1 MSIREDDLAS
11 RIVRRLDRG
20 LDDIDP
26 RMLGRLRA
34 ARTAA
39 LERMQTEA
47 ESLLAWAGGLS
58 PIALWRYANPR
69 YLLPIVGMVLTVW
82 AMVFWQQQQQ
92 QRIED
97 PVEIDAKLL
106 ASELPIDALLDK
118 GLDTWLER

>member
-1 MSIREDDLAS
+1 MSTGEDELGA

-20 LDDIDP
+20 LDGIDP
-26 RMLGRLRA
+26 GTLARLRS
-34 ARTAA
+34 ARTEA
-39 LERMQTEA
+39 LERMQPEPAST
-47 ESLLAWAGGLS
+47 LAWVNALS
-58 PIALWRYANPR
+58 PLTLWRYGGPR
-69 YLLPIVGMVLTVW
+69 KLLPIVCMILTVS
-82 AMVFWQQQQQ
+82 AMVVWQQQ